1 MDGGLRSNGHR
12 TRKVRARRERP
23 EHSGGDEHTTAGAQ
37 VTKYKFFQTNFATR
51 SAHSDNFGSSLKD
64 KTPKERIPTESRTA
78 IPLACLAS
86 GDMGQ
91 ESR

>member
-1 MDGGLRSNGHR
+1 MMGCARTDTGHGRYERGERDRNTTVATNTPRQEFRSQSTG
-12 TRKVRARRERP
+12 
-23 EHSGGDEHTTAGAQ
+23 
-37 VTKYKFFQTNFATR
+37 FFQTNFATR

-64 KTPKERIPTESRTA
+64 KTPKKRIPTASRTA